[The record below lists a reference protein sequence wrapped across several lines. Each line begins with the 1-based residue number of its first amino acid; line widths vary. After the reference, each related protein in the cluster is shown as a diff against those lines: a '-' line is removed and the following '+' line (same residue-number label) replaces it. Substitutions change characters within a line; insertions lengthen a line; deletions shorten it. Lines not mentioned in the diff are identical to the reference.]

1 MLSANSV
8 DIVNSV
14 TDCRQIL
21 SVQNLFIVSTKFI
34 FENIIFLAAGFENR
48 NGRAVPLHCQNKG
61 EK

>member
-8 DIVNSV
+8 DIVNKCNRLPS
-14 TDCRQIL
+14 
-21 SVQNLFIVSTKFI
+21 NIVSTKFI

-48 NGRAVPLHCQNKG
+48 NGRVVPLYCQNKG